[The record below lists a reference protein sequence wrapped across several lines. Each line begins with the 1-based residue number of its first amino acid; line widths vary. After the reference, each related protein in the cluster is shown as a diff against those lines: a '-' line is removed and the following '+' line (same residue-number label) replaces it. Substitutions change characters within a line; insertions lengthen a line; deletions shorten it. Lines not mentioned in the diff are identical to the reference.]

1 MLEKR
6 RKCKRVTAFLLAV
19 MLIVQLS
26 PTISRA
32 EQRSYTLSQ
41 GDKQSAEIYVKDSG
55 VINVNYIPSTTEAT
69 ATEATTTEVTTTEPD
84 ITTEDTTEDITTED
98 TTEDIT
104 TQESSSEEGA
114 SEEATSEASEDE
126 AWFGSYHAGT
136 MKKQSYRY
144 WWYQDY
150 NYGYSEPTAT
160 TSDDNVITTYTYK
173 AVDGDGSYYDSN
185 AAATDKLTINADGTF
200 TALQPG
206 TVTVYVDGKNAAG
219 VLLFHARIT
228 FTIKYDMSKVS
239 FSKTKF
245 TGYMFQEYAYTSQ
258 ISYGNAEF
266 SVPIKS
272 IYTLNSDDENVSLSV
287 RASKGSVSVSDYSI
301 ENNVLHMQLSSRKN
315 VTTKVK
321 VTICDK
327 TYTLQ
332 VTLKQVRLSDSGA
345 FVIKGKTKRLKVK
358 GYSGKITWKSSDPG
372 VASVSSKG
380 VVKAKKAGNALITAK
395 VKGQK
400 MGCVISVNT
409 AQIKK
414 VVTRAR
420 YIGTHWKY
428 SQPKRTQ
435 SGYYDCSALV
445 WKAYKYGAK
454 YTFGSAGY
462 PGTTVTESSYLIQKK
477 RMIKGGYSEKKIQK
491 LVVRPGDCVFK
502 TTGKRTPANTYHV
515 EMITGLRCVGF
526 SDGTPII
533 VAQWGAR
540 EEGYGAENGSM
551 MGRPI
556 GSLK

>member
-1 MLEKR
+1 MLKKR
-6 RKCKRVTAFLLAV
+6 KKCKRITAFLLVV
-19 MLIVQLS
+19 MLVLQLS

-32 EQRSYTLSQ
+32 EQRNYTLSQ

-69 ATEATTTEVTTTEPD
+69 TTEVTTTEVTTTEPD
-84 ITTEDTTEDITTED
+84 ITTEDTTEDITTE
-98 TTEDIT
+98 
-104 TQESSSEEGA
+104 ESS
-114 SEEATSEASEDE
+114 SEEATSEEATSETSE
-126 AWFGSYHAGT
+126 NETWFDSYHTGST
-136 MKKQSYRY
+136 VGRMKTQSYRY
-144 WWYQDY
+144 WWYEDY
-150 NYGYSEPTAT
+150 NYGYFEPTAT
-160 TSDDNVITTYTYK
+160 TSDDNVITSYTYK
-173 AVDGDGSYYDSN
+173 AVDGDGSYYNSN
-185 AAATDKLTINADGTF
+185 ATVTDKLAINADGTF

-206 TVTVYVDGKNAAG
+206 TVTVYVDGKNATG

-245 TGYMFQEYAYTSQ
+245 TGYMLQEYAYTNQ
-258 ISYGNAEF
+258 ISYGNAEL
-266 SVPIKS
+266 SVPISS

-287 RASKGSVSVSDYSI
+287 KASKGSVSVSDYSI
-301 ENNVLHMQLSSRKN
+301 ENNILHMQLSSRKN
-315 VTTKVK
+315 VTTNVK

-332 VTLKQVRLSDSGA
+332 VTLKQVSLSDSGV
-345 FVIKGKTKRLKVK
+345 FVVKGKSKKLKVK
-358 GYSGKITWKSSDPG
+358 GYSGKITWKSSDPS

-380 VVKAKKAGNALITAK
+380 VVKAKKAGNTLITAK

-400 MGCVISVNT
+400 MGCVVSVNT
-409 AQIKK
+409 AKIKK

-420 YIGTHWKY
+420 YIGTHWTY
-428 SQPKRTQ
+428 SQAKRTQ

-445 WKAYKYGAK
+445 WKAYKYGAN

-491 LVVRPGDCVFK
+491 LMVRPGDCVFK

-526 SDGTPII
+526 SDGTPLI
-533 VAQWGAR
+533 VAQWAAR
-540 EEGYGAENGSM
+540 GEYYGAEEGSM
-551 MGRPI
+551 MGRPT